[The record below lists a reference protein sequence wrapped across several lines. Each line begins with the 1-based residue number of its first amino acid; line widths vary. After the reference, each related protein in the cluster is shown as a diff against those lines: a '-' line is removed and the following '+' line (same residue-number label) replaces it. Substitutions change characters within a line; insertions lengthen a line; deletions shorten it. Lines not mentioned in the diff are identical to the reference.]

1 MWQYNE
7 RKTEWEKCSGYVQ
20 ITQIK
25 LVFPTY
31 ANLTFITITMI
42 GFQKGSKYVVVGKMR
57 FVKENKQVMLMNN
70 WPIQNMKILLLRKN
84 QLLHKSGF
92 IQTTRN

>member
-1 MWQYNE
+1 
-7 RKTEWEKCSGYVQ
+7 
-20 ITQIK
+20 
-25 LVFPTY
+25 
-31 ANLTFITITMI
+31 MI
-42 GFQKGSKYVVVGKMR
+42 GFQKGSKYIVVGKMC

-92 IQTTRN
+92 IQTTRNKT

>member
-31 ANLTFITITMI
+31 AKLTFITITMI
-42 GFQKGSKYVVVGKMR
+42 GFQKGSKYVVVGKML

-70 WPIQNMKILLLRKN
+70 WPIQKYENSFVAQKPIA
-84 QLLHKSGF
+84 S
-92 IQTTRN
+92 

>member
-1 MWQYNE
+1 
-7 RKTEWEKCSGYVQ
+7 
-20 ITQIK
+20 
-25 LVFPTY
+25 
-31 ANLTFITITMI
+31 MI
-42 GFQKGSKYVVVGKMR
+42 GFQKGSKYVAVGKMR

>member
-1 MWQYNE
+1 
-7 RKTEWEKCSGYVQ
+7 
-20 ITQIK
+20 
-25 LVFPTY
+25 
-31 ANLTFITITMI
+31 MI
-42 GFQKGSKYVVVGKMR
+42 GFQKGSKYLVVGKMR

>member
-1 MWQYNE
+1 
-7 RKTEWEKCSGYVQ
+7 
-20 ITQIK
+20 
-25 LVFPTY
+25 
-31 ANLTFITITMI
+31 MI